1 MAEQTPP
8 PPCPIGC
15 PPGRLAMILAA
26 GLLFAPL
33 AQADSPE
40 AQRIVSVGG
49 AVTEIVYALGQQDRL
64 VARDMT
70 SDYPPEAAALPD
82 IGYMR
87 RLSPEGV
94 LSERP
99 DLVIAIEGA
108 GPPEAV
114 EVLTRANIRFATIPD
129 GYSRDAVSEKIRA
142 VGAALGE
149 SAAAGELAA
158 KVDAE
163 IAAAVAEA
171 AALPGDKRVLFVLT
185 TQGGRVMAG
194 GRETAADAIITM
206 AGAANAVT
214 DFDGYKPLSDE
225 AVIRAAPEVILM
237 MASDLAPTGTDEE
250 LFAHPAIAATPAGL
264 SRNLVRIDAMHLLGF
279 GPRTASAVTALA
291 DALRRANGS

>member
-1 MAEQTPP
+1 MAEQIARPQNPRPTAS
-8 PPCPIGC
+8 
-15 PPGRLAMILAA
+15 LAGHLALAA

-33 AQADSPE
+33 AQAEGPA

-64 VARDMT
+64 VARDMS
-70 SDYPPEAAALPD
+70 SDYPPEAGALPD

-94 LSERP
+94 LSVKP

-114 EVLTRANIRFATIPD
+114 EVLAGADIAMATIPE
-129 GYSRDAVSEKIRA
+129 GYSRAAVGEKIRA

-149 SAAAGELAA
+149 EAAAADLATT
-158 KVDAE
+158 VDAE
-163 IAAAVAEA
+163 IAAAVAQA
-171 AALPGDKRVLFVLT
+171 AAHPGDKRVLFVLT

-206 AGAANAVT
+206 AGATNAVS
-214 DFDGYKPLSDE
+214 DFEGYKPLSDE
-225 AVIRAAPEVILM
+225 AVIRAAPQVILM

-264 SRNLVRIDAMHLLGF
+264 SHSLVRIDAMHLLGF

-291 DALRRANGS
+291 EALSKAGRS